1 MHSVDEISSKA
12 TGTVREEQHFSGT
25 VYLIYAFDVGDEI
38 TIDAVRASSHMHIMP
53 RSWPEYL
60 KSYHKPLT
68 VGLPGHSAEK
78 LLYANLHHFGAIS
91 MVYQVP
97 FKGTMAS
104 LRNQLSDIDAQLR
117 EQSSKDAHTLFK
129 KIEAHVAQPKF
140 FHLRD
145 CYMVLAIEPISEM
158 TALQVRE
165 RYGSLIASALRFE
178 KTNMSQFQI
187 EDILESATGYYR
199 EDLVIIDTE
208 AAFVYDRS
216 ALDLLDFFELTT
228 VQRLELRYFGSVL
241 DRKLDEVYNKK
252 LQKPSFKNCMPFI
265 GIMYDPISELSK
277 LKVDISVITERL
289 GSSIKTV
296 GDVYYSEI
304 YDLLVTKLELD
315 ALRKAIDKKLSII
328 REVRTI
334 YQEQVN
340 AIREDL
346 LSVLIIILIFT
357 ELVVGIVK

>member
-1 MHSVDEISSKA
+1 
-12 TGTVREEQHFSGT
+12 
-25 VYLIYAFDVGDEI
+25 
-38 TIDAVRASSHMHIMP
+38 
-53 RSWPEYL
+53 
-60 KSYHKPLT
+60 
-68 VGLPGHSAEK
+68 
-78 LLYANLHHFGAIS
+78 
-91 MVYQVP
+91 
-97 FKGTMAS
+97 
-104 LRNQLSDIDAQLR
+104 
-117 EQSSKDAHTLFK
+117 
-129 KIEAHVAQPKF
+129 
-140 FHLRD
+140 
-145 CYMVLAIEPISEM
+145 
-158 TALQVRE
+158 
-165 RYGSLIASALRFE
+165 
-178 KTNMSQFQI
+178 
-187 EDILESATGYYR
+187 
-199 EDLVIIDTE
+199 
-208 AAFVYDRS
+208 
-216 ALDLLDFFELTT
+216 
-228 VQRLELRYFGSVL
+228 
-241 DRKLDEVYNKK
+241 
-252 LQKPSFKNCMPFI
+252 MPFI